1 MPIIKSAKKAARQT
15 DKHTKHNIEIK
26 KAIRSAVKFFK
37 AHPTAKNLSKVQSEY
52 DKAVKKQLL
61 KKNTVARRK
70 SALAKIAK
78 TANIKLAPSKKPI
91 SKKPISKKPS
101 TKTTPKKSPTKSS
114 T

>member
-26 KAIRSAVKFFK
+26 KAIRSAVNFFK

-78 TANIKLAPSKKPI
+78 TANIKLAPSKK
-91 SKKPISKKPS
+91 SISKKPS

>member
-78 TANIKLAPSKKPI
+78 TTNIKLAPSKK
-91 SKKPISKKPS
+91 SISKKPS

>member
-70 SALAKIAK
+70 SALVKIAK
-78 TANIKLAPSKKPI
+78 TANIKLAS
-91 SKKPISKKPS
+91 SKKPS
-101 TKTTPKKSPTKSS
+101 AKTTPKKSPTKSS

>member
-91 SKKPISKKPS
+91 SKKSS

>member
-37 AHPTAKNLSKVQSEY
+37 AHPTAKNLSKIQSEY

-78 TANIKLAPSKKPI
+78 TANIKLASSKK
-91 SKKPISKKPS
+91 SISKKPS

>member
-70 SALAKIAK
+70 SALVKIAK
-78 TANIKLAPSKKPI
+78 TANIKLASSKK
-91 SKKPISKKPS
+91 SISKKPS
-101 TKTTPKKSPTKSS
+101 TKTTPKKSTTKSS

>member
-78 TANIKLAPSKKPI
+78 TANIKLASSKK
-91 SKKPISKKPS
+91 SISKKPS